1 MGLWS
6 VIPVAVINRGVERLL
21 ALAPRAVWMAIPCI
35 LVFQV
40 LWRLW
45 PAGNPWSIPTYG
57 GGGLLILGAMR
68 LLRYRVPDAA
78 FTLVLGL
85 TLLSIFCVLQ
95 GDLTLARVMCGGVL
109 VVLFMCAAGAIFDEP
124 MDRALA
130 WGQAVTILAWFAGN
144 VARGTFG
151 LEVARSALGQAYG
164 PWAEPLLLALILA
177 GYPFAWYNPKAKKV

>member
-1 MGLWS
+1 
-6 VIPVAVINRGVERLL
+6 
-21 ALAPRAVWMAIPCI
+21 MAIPCI